1 MYYKYLGNASNLEYI
16 KNINENAEE
25 VIRKEYLN
33 NIPLVIISSDSREGW
48 GKTQKEL
55 LNWSNYSSQETLYDS
70 SHYIHWTNTDYIVEK
85 IKELVDE

>member
-70 SHYIHWTNTDYIVEK
+70 SHYIHGTNTDYIVEK